1 MFFIYTAV
9 DGRLCN
15 QSYSFQYKNSCLT
28 LYFEPVS
35 WSVALIKCNKQT
47 KTLAMMKTIK
57 AIVDIS
63 SRIKSVH
70 REGLDYWVGLR
81 KAQWY
86 MDDKSGIYLFI

>member
-1 MFFIYTAV
+1 MDVCVTNCILSSSTLHFKPDSWPVAF
-9 DGRLCN
+9 
-15 QSYSFQYKNSCLT
+15 KNC
-28 LYFEPVS
+28 
-35 WSVALIKCNKQT
+35 KKQG

-63 SRIKSVH
+63 LKIKSVY

-86 MDDKSGIYLFI
+86 MDYKSGIYLFI